1 MMYPYTPRILSAR
14 EIEAMTQQCIKAR
27 YPDD

>member
-1 MMYPYTPRILSAR
+1 MMYPPPRILSAR
-14 EIEAMTQQCIKAR
+14 EIEAMTQQRIKAR